1 MFVRSRSVAIADAFD
16 EAKTIFLL
24 KYDGSVVKL
33 DNEAKDTVAEKM
45 RSVSDDVACFYEPTD
60 PTQSPDLHELVGQ
73 QAAVEIIDQLRDQVA
88 LQSETITKRSRY
100 LTAYLSLLS
109 GLAMLVDKH
118 PRADAVLARAVV
130 PGGEKEVG
138 RLISDIQRLL
148 VLEKEKKN
156 LGFFKSAWRH
166 QAQKGKL

>member
-1 MFVRSRSVAIADAFD
+1 MFVRSRSEAIADTLD
-16 EAKTIFLL
+16 EAKAIFVL
-24 KYDGSVVKL
+24 KHDGSVVKL

-45 RSVSDDVACFYEPTD
+45 RSVSDDVACFSDPTD
-60 PTQSPDLHELVGQ
+60 PASSQDLHELVGQ
-73 QAAVEIIDQLRDQVA
+73 QAAVEIIDQLRDHIA
-88 LQSETITKRSRY
+88 LQTQVTAKRSRY
-100 LTAYLSLLS
+100 TTAYLSLLS
-109 GLAMLVDKH
+109 GLSMLVNQH

-130 PGGEKEVG
+130 PGGEKEVN